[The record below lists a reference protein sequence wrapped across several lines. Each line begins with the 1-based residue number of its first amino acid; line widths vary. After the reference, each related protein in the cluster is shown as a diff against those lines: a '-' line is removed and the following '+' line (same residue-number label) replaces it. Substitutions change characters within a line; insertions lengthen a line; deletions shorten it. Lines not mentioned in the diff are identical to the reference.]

1 MKPRHPVPRSLRPNQ
16 RTSVLAHPVIRVIP
30 VNHASH
36 ASRASREKAAV
47 TAVNLV
53 KAAHV
58 EMAALPTTVGEP
70 RPPVVQSQAV
80 VILKPSAMA
89 PKAVVTAKAEAAV
102 RADRNAPRGRLVHL
116 GKTARPAE
124 APIQTA
130 VQRMPLRWIRCLT
143 FKMELCRQS
152 QRTLV
157 YR

>member
-1 MKPRHPVPRSLRPNQ
+1 MKPRHPVPRSLHPNQ
-16 RTSVLAHPVIRVIP
+16 RTSVRAHPAIRVIP

-36 ASRASREKAAV
+36 ASREKAAV

-89 PKAVVTAKAEAAV
+89 LKAVATAKVEAAV
-102 RADRNAPRGRLVHL
+102 QSDRNAPQGRLVHL
-116 GKTARPAE
+116 GKTARLAE
-124 APIQTA
+124 APIRTA

-143 FKMELCRQS
+143 FKEELCRQS
-152 QRTLV
+152 QRALV
-157 YR
+157 